1 MANLDTLRARVAQLE
16 EAIARGEQE
25 STEATGLLA
34 TEQDEN
40 VIVKLWG
47 RITARKNSGK
57 ALAEQLTVARE
68 EVIAAEKAE
77 AMVKYEEARKAY
89 AVVYADLEKAAAAT
103 LAKAEKAATALEE
116 VTKAQRATG
125 EKYTGP
131 AERIKW
137 GVDPFALYCEAAGMG
152 VTSSWSNLTAYRPW
166 PPTTK

>member
-16 EAIARGEQE
+16 QAIARSEQE
-25 STEATGLLA
+25 SAEATGLLA

-103 LAKAEKAATALEE
+103 LAKAEKAAAALDVELA
-116 VTKAQRATG
+116 AQRAAG
-125 EKYTGP
+125 VKYLGTP
-131 AERIKW
+131 DRFKL
-137 GVDPFALYCEAAGMG
+137 GVDPYVLYCEAAGMG
-152 VTSSWSNLTAYRPW
+152 VTSSWSQLQAYRPW
-166 PPTTK
+166 PPTK